1 MAVKTVTID
10 MEAYGL
16 LSRHKR
22 EGQSFSQVI
31 KEHFSGAKRGRDL
44 MAVLREVSL
53 SEEALEAIEAQVKR
67 RDGRDGYPPDGP
79 RDIPSFGR
87 APARGQSR

>member
-1 MAVKTVTID
+1 LTPPPLSVHAKCMAVKTVTID
-10 MEAYGL
+10 MEAYDL

-31 KEHFSGAKRGRDL
+31 KEHFSGAKKGRDL

-53 SEEALEAIEAQVKR
+53 SEEALDAVEAQVK
-67 RDGRDGYPPDGP
+67 GREAH
-79 RDIPSFGR
+79 R
-87 APARGQSR
+87 AKAPEL